1 MPFEFSASDGSY
13 RIRLHGHLTNAD
25 LGRLMATVKEAEQ
38 AATTS
43 LNRIIDTSDVEKF
56 DIDFSHVI
64 AFTGQRRTMPLKNPV
79 KTAIIVHREV
89 ALGIA
94 RMFQSLNDHPLITIR
109 VVNSLPEA
117 QAWFAEGDGEARPS

>member
-1 MPFEFSASDGSY
+1 MPFEFSESDGSY
-13 RIRLHGHLTNAD
+13 HIRLHGHLTNAD
-25 LGRLMATVKEAEQ
+25 LVHLMVMVREAEQ
-38 AATTS
+38 EASTS
-43 LNRIIDTSDVEKF
+43 LNRVIDTSDVEKF

-64 AFTGQRRTMPLKNPV
+64 AFTGQRRTMPLKNPI

-109 VVNSLPEA
+109 VVSSLLEA
-117 QAWFAEGDGEARPS
+117 QAWFASDTEEA